1 MPARVMSHIT
11 HMCISTDHTGI
22 ASGIADVPNV
32 QDQVSLINLA
42 VDEVGGI
49 ECRLLCCHDLQTVVH
64 LSVSHV

>member
-1 MPARVMSHIT
+1 MVCSDTACGTGPT
-11 HMCISTDHTGI
+11 LTDHTGI

-32 QDQVSLINLA
+32 QDEVSLVNLA